1 MEKRWDFTS
10 YSMMMFLSAVM
21 VYIFPEQFITGNND
35 KQTVCIIMTVIMI
48 IAGSFLLYKLSK
60 KKDK

>member
-10 YSMMMFLSAVM
+10 YSIMMFLSAVM
-21 VYIFPEQFITGNND
+21 VCIFPEQFITGNSD

-48 IAGSFLLYKLSK
+48 ITGSFLLYKLLK
-60 KKDK
+60 KRDE